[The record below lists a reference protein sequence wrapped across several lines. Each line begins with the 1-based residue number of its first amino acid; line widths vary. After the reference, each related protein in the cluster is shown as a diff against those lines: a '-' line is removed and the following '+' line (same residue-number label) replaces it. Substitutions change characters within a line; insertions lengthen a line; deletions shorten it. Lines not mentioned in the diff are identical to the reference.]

1 MAINEPGGNSADPTR
16 GSGRDKIT
24 ESVSPDLNAAP
35 GALDN
40 EAGQSGT
47 PDPARGGCLK
57 FGWGC
62 LPVLLGVMMIPAGL
76 FF

>member
-1 MAINEPGGNSADPTR
+1 MAISNGTGSGGDPTR
-16 GSGRDKIT
+16 GSGGDKVT
-24 ESVSPDLNAAP
+24 EMAGPGTEAPP

-40 EAGQSGT
+40 ESASSGT

-62 LPVLLGVMMIPAGL
+62 LPLLAGVMLLPAGL
-76 FF
+76 YF